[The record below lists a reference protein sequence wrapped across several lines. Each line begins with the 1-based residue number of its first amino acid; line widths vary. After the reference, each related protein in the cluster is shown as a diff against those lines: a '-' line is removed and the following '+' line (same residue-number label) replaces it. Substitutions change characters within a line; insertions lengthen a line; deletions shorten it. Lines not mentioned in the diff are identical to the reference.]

1 MGLRNAR
8 KIALTSGDPAATAM
22 RIIQEDT
29 QKLLRELIAEQKMA
43 NDLTRATNDLIRA
56 QLGQACPPH
65 LR

>member
-1 MGLRNAR
+1 MGIRNAR

-29 QKLLRELIAEQKMA
+29 QKLLQVLIAEQRM
-43 NDLTRATNDLIRA
+43 TNALLRA
-56 QLGQACPPH
+56 QLGAACPPE